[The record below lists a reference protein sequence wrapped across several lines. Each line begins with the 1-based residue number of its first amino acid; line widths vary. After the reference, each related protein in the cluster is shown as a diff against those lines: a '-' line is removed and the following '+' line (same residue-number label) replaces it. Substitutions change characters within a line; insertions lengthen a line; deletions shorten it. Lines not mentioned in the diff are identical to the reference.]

1 MSNKKHPYTRN
12 DTYTIVEEER
22 VKDDAVEVDTSI
34 EKVGVVVNCEKLNI
48 REEASKDSKILHVVD
63 AGTELTIDTERSLE
77 GWYYISNA
85 DGVNGFC
92 MKDYVHME

>member
-1 MSNKKHPYTRN
+1 MSNKKHTYAKNETPTISEAECMN
-12 DTYTIVEEER
+12 D
-22 VKDDAVEVDTSI
+22 DLVEVETST
-34 EKVGVVVNCEKLNI
+34 EKVGVVANCEKLNI

-77 GWYYISNA
+77 GWHYVSNA